1 MSKPREDAAGKP
13 SVQVQAPPVS
23 LLNNAHA
30 SISLSSRRRSSPV
43 APLQRFD
50 SLNKT
55 ANFCTTTVAV
65 ISPPPTPHSP
75 RFAHKRETLAL
86 PLRLRSNSGLSLHTN
101 SAAFRQ
107 YTDYSNLD
115 GSPITP
121 SFFNQDATTFAID
134 SAFRPRTSGQDAPS
148 GGGGGGGEG
157 LSSNQYRNGRRESMA
172 SVLTSSP
179 SKTGS
184 CPVLCVP
191 EFFTKDVIQ
200 IVLQSQTTFDRLM
213 WYAERHKSTDGM
225 EYLAKLKEYQ
235 QSVNSVTASLSR
247 ISTENTSF
255 AATTPLHLPSGI
267 SRHLNADVK
276 HITAS
281 VLPALENVFR
291 DAKAHIEQRIIRDL
305 YPGFVKNQLS
315 LATEAALATANRGS
329 FQSRFPG
336 LAASFCLT
344 DPLLP
349 DNPIAFASDGF
360 LGLSGCPREEVV
372 GQNCRF
378 LQGGG
383 LQNLGVTRIKS
394 AVSSASAGSAGSS
407 VGSVGEG
414 ASHGADGRVETVL
427 NYTRDAHGNL
437 KPFWNLLFVCPL
449 RNSAGNV
456 TYYLNAQINISE
468 AVGSDKEV
476 LEILSV
482 RPSEPDSLPPS
493 TSSSSSSSPILG
505 LSHAITA
512 PNPSYTGRFNNTSQE
527 SMLAAQQ
534 QKQQQQQQTPKR
546 RSTTRG
552 FSFMSFRKNHNS
564 DSKSSRAQS
573 RASTFPEPVSSS
585 YPGPDQLHLPTAS
598 PSASSRSTTPNTT
611 ASSTLD
617 SVTTAATQQ
626 QSPDHPGAYARHM
639 VLEYAAGDKA
649 SRGSSSSS
657 SSTHRHQLRCA
668 FASPGALAAL
678 GLSSLDEVRDRDVF
692 DVLGETGAASKAVR
706 RGILSKVAGGENVSV
721 RLRVG
726 GGGAVSGSHSPAQQ
740 QSGYQ
745 SCVVG
750 PDQQWSVEAALDRLA
765 DWRHAHHSVDDVS
778 RHGREA
784 AFHFTPLK
792 DAAGCVRWVVLIVV
806 PVRVRRA
813 T

>member
-1 MSKPREDAAGKP
+1 M
-13 SVQVQAPPVS
+13 
-23 LLNNAHA
+23 
-30 SISLSSRRRSSPV
+30 
-43 APLQRFD
+43 
-50 SLNKT
+50 
-55 ANFCTTTVAV
+55 
-65 ISPPPTPHSP
+65 
-75 RFAHKRETLAL
+75 
-86 PLRLRSNSGLSLHTN
+86 
-101 SAAFRQ
+101 
-107 YTDYSNLD
+107 
-115 GSPITP
+115 
-121 SFFNQDATTFAID
+121 
-134 SAFRPRTSGQDAPS
+134 
-148 GGGGGGGEG
+148 
-157 LSSNQYRNGRRESMA
+157 
-172 SVLTSSP
+172 
-179 SKTGS
+179 
-184 CPVLCVP
+184 
-191 EFFTKDVIQ
+191 
-200 IVLQSQTTFDRLM
+200 
-213 WYAERHKSTDGM
+213 
-225 EYLAKLKEYQ
+225 
-235 QSVNSVTASLSR
+235 
-247 ISTENTSF
+247 
-255 AATTPLHLPSGI
+255 
-267 SRHLNADVK
+267 
-276 HITAS
+276 
-281 VLPALENVFR
+281 LPALENVFR

-414 ASHGADGRVETVL
+414 ASHGADGGVETVL

-449 RNSAGNV
+449 RNSTGKI

-505 LSHAITA
+505 LSHAVTA
-512 PNPSYTGRFNNTSQE
+512 PSPSYTGRFNNTSQE

-564 DSKSSRAQS
+564 DSKSSRGQS

-617 SVTTAATQQ
+617 SASTAATQQ

-657 SSTHRHQLRCA
+657 SSSHRHQLRCA

-678 GLSSLDEVRDRDVF
+678 GLSTLDEVRDRDVF

-726 GGGAVSGSHSPAQQ
+726 GGGAFSGSHSPAQQ

>member
-23 LLNNAHA
+23 LLNNPHA
-30 SISLSSRRRSSPV
+30 SISLSSRRRSSSV

-75 RFAHKRETLAL
+75 RFAHKRDTLAL

-121 SFFNQDATTFAID
+121 SFFNQDAATFAID
-134 SAFRPRTSGQDAPS
+134 SAFRPRTSGQDAP
-148 GGGGGGGEG
+148 GGGGGET
-157 LSSNQYRNGRRESMA
+157 LSSNPYRNSKRESFA
-172 SVLTSSP
+172 SVLTTAP
-179 SKTGS
+179 SRTGS

-225 EYLAKLKEYQ
+225 EFLAKLKEYQ

-255 AATTPLHLPSGI
+255 AATTPLHLPSSM

-291 DAKAHIEQRIIRDL
+291 DAKAHIEQRIVRDL

-336 LAASFCLT
+336 LAGSFCLT

-349 DNPIAFASDGF
+349 DNPIAFASEGF
-360 LGLSGCPREEVV
+360 LGLSGCPREEVI

-383 LQNLGVTRIKS
+383 LGVTRVRS
-394 AVSSASAGSAGSS
+394 AASTVSALSAGSAGSSSAGSS

-414 ASHGADGRVETVL
+414 ASQAGDGKVETVL
-427 NYTRDAHGNL
+427 NYTRDVDGNL

-449 RNSAGNV
+449 RTSTGRVA
-456 TYYLNAQINISE
+456 YYLNAQINISE
-468 AVGSDKEV
+468 AVESDKEV

-482 RPSEPDSLPPS
+482 RPPEPDSLPPS

-512 PNPSYTGRFNNTSQE
+512 PSPSYTGRFNNISQD
-527 SMLAAQQ
+527 SMEAA
-534 QKQQQQQQTPKR
+534 QQQQQQLPKR

-552 FSFMSFRKNHNS
+552 FSFMNFRKSHNS
-564 DSKSSRAQS
+564 DSKLSRSQS
-573 RASTFPEPVSSS
+573 RASTFPDQVSPS
-585 YPGPDQLHLPTAS
+585 YPGSDQLHPPPAS
-598 PSASSRSTTPNTT
+598 TSASSRSTTSYTT
-611 ASSTLD
+611 ASSTRD
-617 SVTTAATQQ
+617 DAAATQQ
-626 QSPDHPGAYARHM
+626 QSPDHPGAYSRHM
-639 VLEYAAGDKA
+639 VLEYTTDEKA
-649 SRGSSSSS
+649 SRGSS
-657 SSTHRHQLRCA
+657 HRHQLRCA
-668 FASPGALAAL
+668 FASSGALAAL
-678 GLSSLDEVRDRDVF
+678 GLSSADEVRDREVF
-692 DVLGETGAASKAVR
+692 NVLGETAAMSKTVR
-706 RGILSKVAGGENVSV
+706 RSIASKVAGGENVSI

-726 GGGAVSGSHSPAQQ
+726 SSASFSGSSPSPAHQ
-740 QSGYQ
+740 QSGYH
-745 SCVVG
+745 SSVSL
-750 PDQQWSVEAALDRLA
+750 DQQWGVEAALDRLT
-765 DWRHAHHSVDDVS
+765 DWRHAHHSADDVS
-778 RHGREA
+778 RHGREF
-784 AFHFTPLK
+784 AFHWTPLK
-792 DAAGCVRWVVLIVV
+792 DATGCVRWVVLIMV
-806 PVRVRRA
+806 PVRARRA

>member
-1 MSKPREDAAGKP
+1 MAKLREDPTGKL
-13 SVQVQAPPVS
+13 SVQGQAPPVS
-23 LLNNAHA
+23 LLNNPHA

-75 RFAHKRETLAL
+75 RSAHKRDTLAL

-121 SFFNQDATTFAID
+121 SFFNQDTTTTTFAID
-134 SAFRPRTSGQDAPS
+134 SAFRPRTSGQDTP
-148 GGGGGGGEG
+148 GGGEVVS
-157 LSSNQYRNGRRESMA
+157 SSNLYRNSKRESVA
-172 SVLTSSP
+172 SVLTSAP
-179 SKTGS
+179 SRTGS

-213 WYAERHKSTDGM
+213 WYAEKHKSTDGM
-225 EYLAKLKEYQ
+225 EFLAKLKEYQ

-255 AATTPLHLPSGI
+255 AATTPLHLPSST

-291 DAKAHIEQRIIRDL
+291 DAKAHVEQRIIRDL

-344 DPLLP
+344 DPLLS

-360 LGLSGCPREEVV
+360 LGLSGCPREEVI

-378 LQGGG
+378 LQGGVM
-383 LQNLGVTRIKS
+383 QNLGVTRIRS
-394 AVSSASAGSAGSS
+394 AVSAVSAGSAGS
-407 VGSVGEG
+407 VGSAGEG
-414 ASHGADGRVETVL
+414 ASHGAEGKVETVL
-427 NYTRDAHGNL
+427 NYTRDADGNL

-449 RNSAGNV
+449 RTSTGRVA
-456 TYYLNAQINISE
+456 YYLNAQINISE

-482 RPSEPDSLPPS
+482 RPPESERLPPS

-505 LSHAITA
+505 LGLATTA
-512 PNPSYTGRFNNTSQE
+512 PSYTGRFNTSQE
-527 SMLAAQQ
+527 SMEAA
-534 QKQQQQQQTPKR
+534 QQQQQQQQQQQPRR

-552 FSFMSFRKNHNS
+552 FSFMSFRKTHNS
-564 DSKSSRAQS
+564 DGKGSRAQS
-573 RASTFPEPVSSS
+573 RASTFPEQVSSS
-585 YPGPDQLHLPTAS
+585 YPGPDQLHPPPAS
-598 PSASSRSTTPNTT
+598 TSASSRSTTPITT

-617 SVTTAATQQ
+617 VTAATSQQ
-626 QSPDHPGAYARHM
+626 PSPDHPGPYARHM
-639 VLEYAAGDKA
+639 VLECTTDEKA
-649 SRGSSSSS
+649 SRGSS
-657 SSTHRHQLRCA
+657 HRHQLRCA

-678 GLSSLDEVRDRDVF
+678 GLSSVDEVRDRDVF
-692 DVLGETGAASKAVR
+692 DVLGETAIAVSKPVR
-706 RGILSKVAGGENVSV
+706 RSIVSRVAGGENVSV

-726 GGGAVSGSHSPAQQ
+726 GGGGAFLGSAPPSAGQL
-740 QSGYQ
+740 SGYHGA
-745 SCVVG
+745 SS
-750 PDQQWSVEAALDRLA
+750 PDPQWSVEAALDRLT

-778 RHGREA
+778 RHGREV
-784 AFHFTPLK
+784 AFHWTPLK
-792 DAAGCVRWVVLIVV
+792 DATGCVRWVVLIVV